1 MSETMHAELRDEAGR
16 PALRFERTLA
26 HPPER
31 IWRALTDDV
40 ELSDWHPTPFK
51 LEPTVGG
58 AVSFISTNAAPP
70 MPDGTVT
77 ACEPPRLLAHTWGDD
92 SLRWEIEPDPRGSR
106 LTLTHTFDDRFKAAR
121 DAAGWHLCLDA
132 LSATLDRAVTTAPEE
147 ADYPPA
153 GWREL
158 NGEYEQRFGIAPE
171 QATPPPSR

>member
-1 MSETMHAELRDEAGR
+1 VPSNGISTEWSDMSETMHAELRDEAGR
-16 PALRFERTLA
+16 PALRFQRTLA

-31 IWRALTDDV
+31 VWRALTDDA
-40 ELSDWHPTPFK
+40 ELADWHPTPFK

-58 AVSFISTNAAPP
+58 AVSFISTSAAPP

-77 ACEPPRLLAHTWGDD
+77 ACEP
-92 SLRWEIEPDPRGSR
+92 EIEPDPRGSR

-132 LSATLDRAVTTAPEE
+132 LSATLDHAVTTAPED

-153 GWREL
+153 AWREL
-158 NGEYEQRFGIAPE
+158 NGEYEQRFAIAPQ
-171 QATPPPSR
+171 QATPPPPR